1 MIRRFRSKLEKEIL
15 NEYLINEQIDI
26 DKIIDDF
33 YSYVYIIVKN
43 GISISIT
50 DEDVEEIILDVF
62 VAIWKNSTNLL
73 KTTKIKPYLTGIAK
87 NVIRN
92 KYRNT
97 ELNFSISDYE
107 ENIIDTCNIE
117 EIAEEKEQ
125 DRIIQ
130 NTLQQLK
137 DKEYKIFIMFYYE
150 SKTIKEIAKVLNL
163 SNSNVKIILH
173 RIRKMIKRNLEDGG
187 YSYGK

>member
-187 YSYGK
+187 YGYGK